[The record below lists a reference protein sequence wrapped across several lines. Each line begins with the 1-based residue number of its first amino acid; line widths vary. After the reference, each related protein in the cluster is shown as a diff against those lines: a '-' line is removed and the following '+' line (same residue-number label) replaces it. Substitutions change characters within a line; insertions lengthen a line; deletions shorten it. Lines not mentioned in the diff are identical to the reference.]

1 MITNVES
8 SQFEFYMAKNSLS
21 ESEQKIINEVRDL
34 NFREQLAE
42 GFQNGTLMTSDEFCQ
57 RLETFKSLLMKKYQ
71 MRYGNNR

>member
-1 MITNVES
+1 MKQNE
-8 SQFEFYMAKNSLS
+8 
-21 ESEQKIINEVRDL
+21 KIDSGNLGNGRVINEVRDL

-57 RLETFKSLLMKKYQ
+57 RLEALKSLLMKKYQ